1 MSLNRGLLLALAL
14 LLPHAVF
21 AVDSSGV
28 PTEAELKQMPP
39 YCTTRIKEND
49 PVGWRNGLA
58 QFGESWNHL
67 HHYCYA
73 LAFMNRYYVSR
84 DPSFK
89 RHILQQ
95 AIDNINYVIQRAPSG
110 DPLLPQLYLDRGRVL
125 IIQKKDALGL
135 ADFQSALAA
144 NPGFAPAYRALVTYY
159 DDKKMGKQAM
169 EWAVKGLQYAPDDRG
184 LQRRY
189 RELGGKLPYPE
200 PIQRPAAT
208 DAPEPAAV
216 EAKPE
221 SLPAVETTLGP
232 AAEATKPVE
241 AAKPVEADAPPKI
254 GSPKNPYCRFCPD

>member
-1 MSLNRGLLLALAL
+1 MMLNRISLLAWAL
-14 LLPHAVF
+14 LLPQAAF

-28 PTEAELKQMPP
+28 PTDVELKQMPP

-49 PVGWRNGLA
+49 PAGWQIGLA
-58 QFGESWNHL
+58 RFGETWNHI

-73 LAFMNRYYVSR
+73 LAFMNRYYASR
-84 DPSFK
+84 DPGFR
-89 RHILQQ
+89 RHILHQ

-135 ADFQSALAA
+135 ADFQAAIAA
-144 NPGFAPAYRALVTYY
+144 NPGYAPAYRALVTYY
-159 DDKKMGKQAM
+159 DEKKMGKQAM
-169 EWAVKGLQYAPDDRG
+169 DWAVKGLQHAPDDKG

-200 PIQRPAAT
+200 PIQRRAAEE
-208 DAPEPAAV
+208 APKPVAV
-216 EAKPE
+216 EAKSEAP
-221 SLPAVETTLGP
+221 P
-232 AAEATKPVE
+232 AATVE
-241 AAKPVEADAPPKI
+241 PAPAPDAAKPAEEAEEAVQPPKI